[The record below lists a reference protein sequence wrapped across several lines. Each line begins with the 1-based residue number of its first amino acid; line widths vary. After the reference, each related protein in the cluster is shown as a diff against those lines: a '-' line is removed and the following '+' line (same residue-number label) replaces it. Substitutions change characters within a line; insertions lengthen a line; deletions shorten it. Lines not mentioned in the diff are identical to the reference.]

1 MYDLFGFLGMARA
14 VAWVYLGIVFAVAT
28 GLAIFDRSAKP
39 SERVGAVTPDR
50 KAA

>member
-14 VAWVYLGIVFAVAT
+14 VAWVYLGILFAVAT

-39 SERVGAVTPDR
+39 SERVRAVTPDR